1 MRNNTKTFWPYG
13 IALSIVAIVIACIA
27 TIVIALKNPVQMDN
41 FYMDRYQNVDENIS
55 EIHDSQRRFDSK
67 FDVIFKGAE
76 IKKDGSF
83 LDVTF
88 EFSVSA
94 KSDESPNF
102 ATQILLTKPE
112 TNEFNQIL
120 EYVWQKRT
128 LTTKSVKLA
137 KEGRWQLLL
146 KLNDGADT
154 GFYKFEIEAK

>member
-1 MRNNTKTFWPYG
+1 MEPRLKKTVLFWMRLLN
-13 IALSIVAIVIACIA
+13 
-27 TIVIALKNPVQMDN
+27 
-41 FYMDRYQNVDENIS
+41 
-55 EIHDSQRRFDSK
+55 
-67 FDVIFKGAE
+67 
-76 IKKDGSF
+76 
-83 LDVTF
+83 
-88 EFSVSA
+88 FSVSA
-94 KSDESPNF
+94 KSVESPNF
-102 ATQILLTKPE
+102 STQILLTKPE